1 MQTLL
6 KLCVVHSS
14 NPISNM
20 HVQTGLPPP
29 EKNIDALENMQKFAL
44 KVCCKQWALSYEN
57 LLGLANIQSGGK
69 SCVY

>member
-1 MQTLL
+1 
-6 KLCVVHSS
+6 
-14 NPISNM
+14 M